1 MPYYRAYKRPRATKK
16 KYSVQQKAFGFD
28 AAKDTTS
35 LVEVVPATTTEGTR
49 KVKNITVSATC
60 GPPEAEAPLYWA
72 IVYVPQGTT
81 PGGLNIAAAA
91 TDSTSLYEPNQY
103 VMNCG
108 IADPSA
114 GPIRFYTPLARNL
127 NDGDR
132 ILLLIRHVGTQA
144 MPVRTLIRYA
154 IAY

>member
-1 MPYYRAYKRPRATKK
+1 MPRRGYKRPRRTKR
-16 KYSVQQKAFGFD
+16 KYSVQQKAFAFD
-28 AAKDTTS
+28 SAVNTTS
-35 LVEVVPATTTEGTR
+35 QVEVVPATTTEGMR

-60 GPPEAEAPLYWA
+60 GPPTAQAPLYWA
-72 IVYVPQGTT
+72 LVYVPEGTS
-81 PGGLNIAAAA
+81 PAGLNIAAAA
-91 TDSTSLYEPNQY
+91 ADPTSLYEPNQF

-114 GPIRFYTPLARNL
+114 GPIRFWSPLARNL

-132 ILLLIRHVGTQA
+132 IYLLIRHQGTEA
-144 MPVRTLIRYA
+144 MPIRTLIRYA